1 MSYKS
6 ITVCLDGS
14 ATSARALTFAIALA
28 AHNNAHL
35 TGLHLTYLPII
46 ISEPYAMW
54 GPMLTEWEES
64 AQTRQRQAKEQFLAE
79 ASKSGINADFAGYR
93 NDDLQEVIAH
103 ARASD
108 LTIMTQKNASGSV
121 VGSDDA
127 ITAHLIES
135 MVLNLGRP
143 VLLLPQSGYLP
154 QKFDTIIVA
163 WDGGREATRAVAD
176 AMPFLK
182 SARVV
187 KVLSVSEEIDDEH
200 DLPDVDIATYLAKH
214 DIKVDIERKE
224 SVHRAP
230 AEWLLSRA
238 SEGKADLMVMG
249 AYGHNRFAEL
259 VLGGVTR
266 SVMRHMHLP
275 VLMSH

>member
-14 ATSARALTFAIALA
+14 AASARALRFAIDLA
-28 AHNNAHL
+28 VRNNAHL

-54 GPMLTEWEES
+54 GPVMTEWEES
-64 AQTRQRQAKEQFLAE
+64 AQAKQRQAKEQFMAE
-79 ASKSGINADFAGYR
+79 ASKNGINADFAGYR
-93 NDDLQEVIAH
+93 SDDLPEVIAH

-108 LTIMTQKNASGSV
+108 LTVMAQQETAGSAL
-121 VGSDDA
+121 GSNDA
-127 ITAHLIES
+127 ITAHFIES

-143 VLLLPQSGYLP
+143 VLLLPQTGYLP

-176 AMPFLK
+176 ALPILK
-182 SARVV
+182 GARVV

-200 DLPDVDIATYLAKH
+200 DLPDVDIAAYLAKH

-230 AEWLLSRA
+230 GEWLLSRA

-266 SVMRHMHLP
+266 SVMRHMQLP